1 MKNTA
6 FEHMKMALEA
16 EEQSPHLTHKV
27 GALICGH
34 DNFDNFYSIAH
45 SNYWPPILEK
55 QIGRDQKLGKA
66 STTVHAEVAAILQS
80 PATEGADIYVTDLPC
95 PNCAKIIAESR
106 INAVYIDSHTHN
118 TPLGIKLKP
127 YFDNVSLPIL
137 QSAGVQVFQMDC
149 SKNTIHELGEVK
161 TNILRPI
168 QRPVLHIPL
177 ESWQIEISH
186 FKALIEEQETTLNA
200 PFAACYA
207 KTMLGQYTFLCAQ
220 SHRSIGL
227 TKELAENIE
236 SIQNKYTPT
245 IQPINRLLLTCAR
258 YGLKIDESY
267 LYSSQIPSSREFV
280 NLIGADI
287 HTLIIGNKESRED
300 KWRRKALDQIVDKK
314 LIRIL

>member
-6 FEHMKMALEA
+6 FEYMKMALEA
-16 EEQSPHLTHKV
+16 EEKSPHPTHKV

-34 DNFDNFYSIAH
+34 DNFDNFYAIAN

-55 QIGRDQKLGKA
+55 TIGRDQKLGKA
-66 STTVHAEVAAILQS
+66 STTVHAEVAAILQA

-106 INAVYIDSHTHN
+106 IRAIYIDAHTHN
-118 TPLGIKLKP
+118 TPLGQKLKP
-127 YFDNVSLPIL
+127 YFEDVSLPIL
-137 QSAGVQVFQMDC
+137 QSAGIQIFEMDC
-149 SKNTIHELGEVK
+149 EKNTIHELGEVK
-161 TNILRPI
+161 ENILRPI
-168 QRPVLHIPL
+168 QRPVIHIPL
-177 ESWQIEISH
+177 EDGQIELPH
-186 FKALIEEQETTLNA
+186 FNAIIEEQKSTLKA

-227 TKELAENIE
+227 SKDQAERIE

-245 IQPINRLLLTCAR
+245 IQPVNRLLLTCAR
-258 YGLKIDESY
+258 YGLKISENF

-280 NLIGADI
+280 NMIGADI
-287 HTLIIGNKESRED
+287 HTLIIGDKENGENEWS
-300 KWRRKALDQIVDKK
+300 KKALDQVIEKK
-314 LIRIL
+314 LMRII